1 MKLTIDYATSCYAT
15 IYEANGDSWQFGHR
29 FTKLA
34 DAIDW
39 ARFHIEARPISFEIS
54 VIYICDANTGEILA
68 TCEPETEGPTAT
80 EDWEDNYNEDE
91 GFDPYLGCYTD
102 DC

>member
-1 MKLTIDYATSCYAT
+1 MPLLAMPL
-15 IYEANGDSWQFGHR
+15 
-29 FTKLA
+29 FTKPTAIHGSLA
-34 DAIDW
+34 TALPNLR

-68 TCEPETEGPTAT
+68 TCEPETEGPTAV